1 MPKINL
7 FNINDDDYRR
17 MQQMKNDKVQV
28 NHKAIVEAFVN
39 FHDFATRT
47 KINISS
53 LKPIKQGDIV
63 TYQEDD
69 YLVTNQSPVKR
80 YESYRV
86 QASLID
92 FNIDFTIE
100 NHAPIKQVPVLT
112 DYISGGLSTNE
123 WRIPM
128 LDNKINLT
136 LPYNLVTKDLLKH
149 VGATFFIDV
158 SKYEITS
165 VVRLQRGLINIVG
178 ESALLNHGDVT
189 PEEPTVPSD
198 ELTTDVTLTYFG
210 ETDRVLEI
218 SKETK
223 ADDYTGFMGYRFFA
237 MQGTTIV
244 DEEVIDSLEESTT
257 WRWSTSNLKDGV
269 VELYVQS
276 RFIEGENEVL
286 LKPILLEGYEYI
298 GWGW

>member
-7 FNINDDDYRR
+7 FNINDDDYRH

-28 NHKAIVEAFVN
+28 NHEAIVEAFVN
-39 FHDFATRT
+39 FDDFATRT

-63 TYQEDD
+63 TYQEED

-80 YESYRV
+80 YESYRA
-86 QASLID
+86 QASLVD
-92 FNIDFTIE
+92 FNIDFTIK

-112 DYISGGLSTNE
+112 GFIGGGLSTNE

-178 ESALLNHGDVT
+178 ESALLSHDDVT
-189 PEEPTVPSD
+189 PEEPAVPSD
-198 ELTTDVTLTYFG
+198 ELTTDVTLTYFNDVDG
-210 ETDRVLEI
+210 QLEI

-223 ADDYTGFMGYRFFA
+223 ADDYTGFVGYRFFA

-257 WRWSTSNLKDGV
+257 WRWNTYNFEDGV

-286 LKPILLEGYEYI
+286 LKPILLDSYEYVD
-298 GWGW
+298 WGW

>member
-1 MPKINL
+1 MPKINF
-7 FNINDDDYRR
+7 FNINDDDYRH

-28 NHKAIVEAFVN
+28 NHEAIVEAFVN
-39 FHDFATRT
+39 FDDFATRT

-63 TYQEDD
+63 TYQEED
-69 YLVTNQSPVKR
+69 YLVTNQSHVKR
-80 YESYRV
+80 YESYRA
-86 QASLID
+86 QASLVD
-92 FNIDFTIE
+92 FNIDFTIKK
-100 NHAPIKQVPVLT
+100 HAPIKSVPVLT
-112 DYISGGLSTNE
+112 GFIGGGLSNNE

-128 LDNKINLT
+128 LDSKITLT
-136 LPYNLVTKDLLKH
+136 LPYNLATKDLLKH

-158 SKYEITS
+158 SKYKITS

-178 ESALLNHGDVT
+178 ESALLSHDDVT
-189 PEEPTVPSD
+189 PEEPAVPSD
-198 ELTTDVTLTYFG
+198 ELTTDVTLTYFNKSD
-210 ETDRVLEI
+210 EQLEI

-223 ADDYTGFMGYRFFA
+223 ADDYTGFVGYRFFA

-257 WRWSTSNLKDGV
+257 WRWASRNFEDGV

-286 LKPILLEGYEYI
+286 LKPILLDSYEYI